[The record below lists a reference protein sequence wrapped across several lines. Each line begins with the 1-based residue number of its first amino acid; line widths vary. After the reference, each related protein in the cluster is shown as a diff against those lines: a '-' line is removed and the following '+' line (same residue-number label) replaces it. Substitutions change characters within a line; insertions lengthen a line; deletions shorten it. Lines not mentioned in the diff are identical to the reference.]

1 MKYHYKLDPKTVI
14 TVWKCPNENCEDT
27 CEVDVTFFQ
36 DNGTPMCVECDLDM
50 DFDSVYL
57 EE

>member
-1 MKYHYKLDPKTVI
+1 MGIKLDPHKVI
-14 TVWKCPNENCEDT
+14 TTWKCPYCKDT

-57 EE
+57 EEENE